1 MNQYALPRSYLHRLG
16 REVLSGPPEAALPCN
31 LPDDWLNLIAR
42 DLDFALEG
50 IDDQPKSSR
59 SYASAPL
66 ALILHILHGQ
76 RSGGE
81 ISVHLDVLRR
91 YFEELRIEVNSEIL
105 KRRRMVDVESA
116 TLSSIFSAE
125 RVAAPR
131 IVPGVGF

>member
-1 MNQYALPRSYLHRLG
+1 MNQYALPRSDLHRLG

-31 LPDDWLNLIAR
+31 LSDDWLNLIAR

-91 YFEELRIEVNSEIL
+91 YFEDLRIEVNLEILNRRTAAKVMPATLDSIFKDRVVVARALGSEIQ
-105 KRRRMVDVESA
+105 
-116 TLSSIFSAE
+116 
-125 RVAAPR
+125 P
-131 IVPGVGF
+131 